1 MRAHRILIERRL
13 SFSGIATELQHAAS
27 YSNDDLEAVPNA
39 PLESRGNV
47 GNFKE

>member
-13 SFSGIATELQHAAS
+13 SFSGIATELQHAS